1 MKKIVAAVGCSVALF
16 SACSSSNKSTSATP
30 PPTTDT
36 TSAFCADV
44 KALGS
49 LSKGVSDAMAMS
61 PSESMKDFEALA
73 AKVTALKANAPADV
87 TAAIDTVAA
96 RFKLEAKAEEMMA
109 GDPNGATEETKMLAD
124 HKADD
129 DVAAAKLVAAA
140 KSSCNVDLG

>member
-1 MKKIVAAVGCSVALF
+1 MKKIVVAVGCSVALF
-16 SACSSSNKSTSATP
+16 TACSSSNKSTSAAP
-30 PPTTDT
+30 SPTANT
-36 TSAFCADV
+36 TTAFCTNV

-73 AKVTALKANAPADV
+73 GKVTALKANAPADV
-87 TAAIDTVAA
+87 AAAVDTVAA

-109 GDPNGATEETKMLAD
+109 KDPKGATEETKMLAD

-129 DVAAAKLVAAA
+129 DAAAAKLVAAA
-140 KSSCNVDLG
+140 KSSCNVDPG